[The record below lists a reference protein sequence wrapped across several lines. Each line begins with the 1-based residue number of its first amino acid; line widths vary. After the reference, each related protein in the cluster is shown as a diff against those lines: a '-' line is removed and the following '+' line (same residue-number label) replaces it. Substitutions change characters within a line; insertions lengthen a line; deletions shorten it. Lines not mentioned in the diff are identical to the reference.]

1 VHRSPSERGLALAA
15 VVAAVAATTL
25 AGRLLG
31 ANATTAGFLF
41 LLAVL
46 FLTLRWGLLAG
57 AAASIAS
64 TLAFNYFFLP
74 PLHTLSISDPANWAA
89 LAAFGITAIV
99 TGRLVAAERHR
110 AEEAEGKR
118 RDTQTLYDLCFGL
131 FTATNRPGRLDE
143 AAAHT
148 LAALGAVRGGLV
160 LVEGG
165 RARCVWTN
173 GETDSIAD
181 EPGVGEAIAS
191 EQVVELTATAGARR
205 QAAPLAVGGRL
216 SGALVV
222 SGGRTD
228 PELLASAGRL
238 LALAIERDRLIEQST
253 RSEALAAS
261 DRLKTA
267 LLRAVSHDLRSP
279 LTAMAIDLE
288 ALLRDTPES
297 SPDRARLLVV
307 ARERERLG
315 RRVDQL
321 LTAARLEAGLLHPH
335 LEPIPPAE
343 LFRAARE
350 NLELVLAG
358 RKVEIEIA
366 RDCPDLAT
374 DAALVIEALVNLIEN
389 AARLSPPHSDLR
401 LSAVAKGGGGGG
413 GGEDRA
419 RWSPMVVLEVADR
432 GPGLPAGLAEQFAD
446 AASGSRAT
454 TSLPLPSFSEGGRGG
469 LGLAIVRQLAVA
481 CGGSFELRDR
491 AGGGASARLILPAFR
506 PGEADAEG
514 TPE

>member
-1 VHRSPSERGLALAA
+1 MHRTPGERGLALAA
-15 VVAAVAATTL
+15 VFAAVAATTFV
-25 AGRLLG
+25 GRLFG

-46 FLTLRWGLLAG
+46 FLTLRWGLFAG
-57 AAASIAS
+57 AVASIAS

-74 PLHTLSISDPANWAA
+74 PLHTLTIAEPANWAA
-89 LAAFGITAIV
+89 LAAFGITAVV

-110 AEEAEGKR
+110 AEEAEAKR
-118 RDTQTLYDLCFGL
+118 RDTETLYDLCFGL
-131 FTATNRPGRLDE
+131 FTATNKPGRLDE

-148 LAALGAVRGGLV
+148 LAALGAAQGGLV
-160 LVEGG
+160 LVEEG
-165 RARCVWTN
+165 RARCVWSR
-173 GETDSIAD
+173 GEAEDIAED
-181 EPGVGEAIAS
+181 PGVAQAIAS
-191 EQVVELTATAGARR
+191 EQVVELAPRGGVRR

-222 SGGRTD
+222 AGGRAD
-228 PELLASAGRL
+228 PGILASAARL

-279 LTAMAIDLE
+279 LTAMAIGIE
-288 ALLRDTPES
+288 ALLRETPAS
-297 SPDRARLLVV
+297 SPDHVRLLVV

-335 LEPIPPAE
+335 LEPIPAAE

-350 NLELVLAG
+350 NLELVLAD
-358 RKVEIEIA
+358 RKVEVEIA
-366 RDCPDLAT
+366 RDCPELAT
-374 DAALVIEALVNLIEN
+374 DAALVVEALVNLIEN
-389 AARLSPPHSDLR
+389 AARVSPPQSDLR
-401 LSAVAKGGGGGG
+401 LSAMA
-413 GGEDRA
+413 EA
-419 RWSPMVVLEVADR
+419 RRRHRGPPKVVLEVADR

-446 AASGSRAT
+446 SASRRRAT
-454 TSLPLPSFSEGGRGG
+454 TSPP
-469 LGLAIVRQLAVA
+469 
-481 CGGSFELRDR
+481 CR
-491 AGGGASARLILPAFR
+491 AFWREAGA
-506 PGEADAEG
+506 GWD
-514 TPE
+514 

>member
-1 VHRSPSERGLALAA
+1 MHRTPIERGVALAA
-15 VVAAVAATTL
+15 VVVAVAATTL
-25 AGRLLG
+25 VGRFFG

-64 TLAFNYFFLP
+64 TLAFNFFFLP
-74 PLHTLSISDPANWAA
+74 PLHTLTISDPANWAA
-89 LAAFGITAIV
+89 LAAFGITAVV

-110 AEEAEGKR
+110 AEEAEAKR

-160 LVEGG
+160 LVEEGQ
-165 RARCVWTN
+165 ARCVWTV
-173 GETDSIAD
+173 GESDEIAR
-181 EPGVGEAIAS
+181 EPGVGQAIAT
-191 EQVVELTATAGARR
+191 EQVVELVPAAGTRR

-222 SGGRTD
+222 AGGRTD
-228 PELLASAGRL
+228 PGLLASAARL

-279 LTAMAIDLE
+279 LTAMAIGIE
-288 ALLRDTPES
+288 ALLRDSPES
-297 SPDRARLLVV
+297 SPDRIRLLVV

-335 LEPIPPAE
+335 LEPIPAAE

-350 NLELVLAG
+350 NLELVLAD

-366 RDCPDLAT
+366 HDCPELAT

-389 AARLSPPHSDLR
+389 AARVSPPHSELR
-401 LSAVAKGGGGGG
+401 LSAVAEGGQ
-413 GGEDRA
+413 DRGDGL
-419 RWSPMVVLEVADR
+419 RWPPRVALEVADR
-432 GPGLPAGLAEQFAD
+432 GPGLPAGLVEQFAD
-446 AASGSRAT
+446 APTGRRGAT
-454 TSLPLPSFSEGGRGG
+454 SFPLPSFLEGGRGG
-469 LGLAIVRQLAVA
+469 LGLAIVRQLAAA
-481 CGGSFELRDR
+481 CGGSFEMRDR
-491 AGGGASARLILPAFR
+491 IDGGASARLILPAFH
-506 PGEADAEG
+506 PDAADVAG
-514 TPE
+514 IPE

>member
-1 VHRSPSERGLALAA
+1 MHRSPSERGLALAA

-191 EQVVELTATAGARR
+191 
-205 QAAPLAVGGRL
+205 
-216 SGALVV
+216 
-222 SGGRTD
+222 
-228 PELLASAGRL
+228 
-238 LALAIERDRLIEQST
+238 
-253 RSEALAAS
+253 
-261 DRLKTA
+261 
-267 LLRAVSHDLRSP
+267 
-279 LTAMAIDLE
+279 
-288 ALLRDTPES
+288 
-297 SPDRARLLVV
+297 
-307 ARERERLG
+307 
-315 RRVDQL
+315 
-321 LTAARLEAGLLHPH
+321 
-335 LEPIPPAE
+335 
-343 LFRAARE
+343 
-350 NLELVLAG
+350 
-358 RKVEIEIA
+358 
-366 RDCPDLAT
+366 
-374 DAALVIEALVNLIEN
+374 
-389 AARLSPPHSDLR
+389 
-401 LSAVAKGGGGGG
+401 
-413 GGEDRA
+413 
-419 RWSPMVVLEVADR
+419 
-432 GPGLPAGLAEQFAD
+432 
-446 AASGSRAT
+446 
-454 TSLPLPSFSEGGRGG
+454 
-469 LGLAIVRQLAVA
+469 
-481 CGGSFELRDR
+481 
-491 AGGGASARLILPAFR
+491 
-506 PGEADAEG
+506 
-514 TPE
+514 

>member
-1 VHRSPSERGLALAA
+1 VHRTPGERGLALAA
-15 VVAAVAATTL
+15 VFAAVAATTFV
-25 AGRLLG
+25 GRLFG

-46 FLTLRWGLLAG
+46 FLTLRWGLFAG
-57 AAASIAS
+57 AVASIAS

-74 PLHTLSISDPANWAA
+74 PLHTLTIAEPANWAA
-89 LAAFGITAIV
+89 LAAFGITAVV

-110 AEEAEGKR
+110 AEEAEAKR
-118 RDTQTLYDLCFGL
+118 RDTETLYDLCFGL
-131 FTATNRPGRLDE
+131 FTATNKPGRLDE

-148 LAALGAVRGGLV
+148 LAALGAVQGGLV
-160 LVEGG
+160 LVEEG
-165 RARCVWTN
+165 RARCVWSR
-173 GETDSIAD
+173 GEAEDIAED
-181 EPGVGEAIAS
+181 PGVAQAIAS
-191 EQVVELTATAGARR
+191 EQVVELAPRGGVRR

-222 SGGRTD
+222 AGGRAD
-228 PELLASAGRL
+228 PGILASAARL

-279 LTAMAIDLE
+279 LTAMAIGIE
-288 ALLRDTPES
+288 ALLRETPAS
-297 SPDRARLLVV
+297 SPDHLRLLVV

-335 LEPIPPAE
+335 LEPIPAAE

-350 NLELVLAG
+350 NLELVLAD
-358 RKVEIEIA
+358 RKVEVEIA
-366 RDCPDLAT
+366 RDCPELAT
-374 DAALVIEALVNLIEN
+374 DAALVVEALVNLIEN
-389 AARLSPPHSDLR
+389 AARVSPPQSDLR
-401 LSAVAKGGGGGG
+401 LSAMAEAGAGGAGAENGAQG
-413 GGEDRA
+413 
-419 RWSPMVVLEVADR
+419 PPKVVLEVADR

-446 AASGSRAT
+446 SASRRRAS
-454 TSLPLPSFSEGGRGG
+454 TSHPLPGFLEGGRGG
-469 LGLAIVRQLAVA
+469 LGLEIVRQVATA

-491 AGGGASARLILPAFR
+491 SEGGASARLVLPAFQ
-506 PGEADAEG
+506 PDPADLEG
-514 TPE
+514 IPE

>member
-1 VHRSPSERGLALAA
+1 VQRPPAERALALAA
-15 VVAAVAATTL
+15 VFAVVAGTTL
-25 AGRLLG
+25 AGRLAG

-46 FLTLRWGLLAG
+46 FLTLRRGLFAG
-57 AAASIAS
+57 VAASIAS

-74 PLHTLSISDPANWAA
+74 PLHTLTIAEPANWAA
-89 LAAFGITAIV
+89 LAAFGITTVV

-110 AEEAEGKR
+110 AEEAEAKR

-148 LAALGAVRGGLV
+148 LSALGALRGGLV
-160 LVEGG
+160 LVEQG
-165 RARCVWTN
+165 RARCVWAT
-173 GETDSIAD
+173 GEAEAIAE
-181 EPGVGEAIAS
+181 EPGVERAIAG
-191 EQVVELTATAGARR
+191 EQVVELEPAGGARR
-205 QAAPLAVGGRL
+205 LAAPLAVGGRL

-222 SGGRTD
+222 TGGRTD
-228 PELLASAGRL
+228 PEILASAGRL
-238 LALAIERDRLIEQST
+238 LALAIERDHLIEQST

-279 LTAMAIDLE
+279 LTAMAIGLE

-297 SPDRARLLVV
+297 SPDRIRLLVV

-335 LEPIPPAE
+335 LEPIPAAE

-350 NLELVLAG
+350 NLELVLADHT
-358 RKVEIEIA
+358 VEVAIA
-366 RDCPDLAT
+366 RDCPELAV
-374 DAALVIEALVNLIEN
+374 DAALVVEALVNLIEN
-389 AARLSPPHSDLR
+389 AARVSPAQVEIR
-401 LSAVAKGGGGGG
+401 LSAFT
-413 GGEDRA
+413 DPDA
-419 RWSPMVVLEVADR
+419 RGTSSVVLEVADR
-432 GPGLPAGLAEQFAD
+432 GPGLPAALAEQFAGPSD
-446 AASGSRAT
+446 ERRAT
-454 TSLPLPSFSEGGRGG
+454 TALPLPGLPEGGRGG
-469 LGLAIVRQLAVA
+469 LGLAIVRQLAAA

-491 AGGGASARLILPAFR
+491 PGGGAAARLTLPAFH
-506 PGEADAEG
+506 PDAAQVEG
-514 TPE
+514 TGE

>member
-1 VHRSPSERGLALAA
+1 MQRSPTERGLALAA
-15 VVAAVAATTL
+15 VLAAVAATTVV
-25 AGRLLG
+25 GRLFG

-57 AAASIAS
+57 AVASIAS
-64 TLAFNYFFLP
+64 TLAFNFFFLP
-74 PLHTLSISDPANWAA
+74 PLHTLTISDPANWAA
-89 LAAFGITAIV
+89 LAAFGITALV

-110 AEEAEGKR
+110 AEEAEAKR
-118 RDTQTLYDLCFGL
+118 QDTQTLYDLCFGL

-148 LAALGAVRGGLV
+148 LSALGALRGGLV
-160 LVEGG
+160 LVEEG
-165 RARCVWTN
+165 RPRCVWAT
-173 GETDSIAD
+173 GEEPTIAE
-181 EPGVGEAIAS
+181 EPGVERAIAS
-191 EQVVELTATAGARR
+191 EQVVELESAGGVRR
-205 QAAPLAVGGRL
+205 LAAPLAVGGRL

-222 SGGRTD
+222 AGGRTD
-228 PELLASAGRL
+228 PEILASAGRL

-279 LTAMAIDLE
+279 LTAMAIGLE

-297 SPDRARLLVV
+297 SPDRIRLLVV

-343 LFRAARE
+343 LFRTARE
-350 NLELVLAG
+350 NLELVLAE
-358 RKVEIEIA
+358 REVEVDIA
-366 RDCPDLAT
+366 HGCPEVLT
-374 DAALVIEALVNLIEN
+374 DAALAVEALINLLEN
-389 AARLSPPHSDLR
+389 AGRVSPPHSKLR
-401 LSAVAKGGGGGG
+401 LSANADIAAAGTEVP
-413 GGEDRA
+413 
-419 RWSPMVVLEVADR
+419 STVVLEIADR
-432 GPGLPAGLAEQFAD
+432 GPGLPPGMAVPLA
-446 AASGSRAT
+446 RT
-454 TSLPLPSFSEGGRGG
+454 TGERGAVGVLPLPSFPEGGRGG
-469 LGLAIVRQLAVA
+469 LGIAIVSQLIAA

-491 AGGGASARLILPAFR
+491 EEGGALARLRLPSFR
-506 PGEADAEG
+506 PDAAAAEG
-514 TPE
+514 PVK

>member
-1 VHRSPSERGLALAA
+1 MNRTPIERGIASGA
-15 VVAAVAATTL
+15 VLAAVAATTIV
-25 AGRLLG
+25 GRLLG

-57 AAASIAS
+57 ALASILS
-64 TLAFNYFFLP
+64 TVAFNFFFLS
-74 PLHTLSISDPANWAA
+74 PLHTLVIADPANWAA
-89 LAAFGITAIV
+89 LAAFGITSLV
-99 TGRLVAAERHR
+99 TGRLVAAERRR
-110 AEEAEGKR
+110 AEEAEIKR

-148 LAALGAVRGGLV
+148 LAALGAIRGGLV
-160 LVEGG
+160 LVEEG
-165 RARCVWTN
+165 RARCVWSK
-173 GETDSIAD
+173 GEEGSIA
-181 EPGVGEAIAS
+181 EESGVERAIAS
-191 EQVVELTATAGARR
+191 EQVVELAPVGGVRR

-222 SGGRTD
+222 AGGRAD

-279 LTAMAIDLE
+279 LTAMALGLE
-288 ALLRDTPES
+288 ALLRDAPEA
-297 SPDRARLLVV
+297 SPDRVRLLVV
-307 ARERERLG
+307 AREQERLG

-335 LEPIPPAE
+335 LEPIPAAE

-350 NLELVLAG
+350 NLELVLAD

-366 RDCPDLAT
+366 RDCPEIET

-389 AARLSPPHSDLR
+389 AARLSPPHSALR
-401 LSAVAKGGGGGG
+401 LSAVAEAS
-413 GGEDRA
+413 EDGA
-419 RWSPMVVLEVADR
+419 RLPPTVLLEVADR
-432 GPGLPAGLAEQFAD
+432 GPGLPRGLVEQFED
-446 AASGSRAT
+446 SASGRRAT
-454 TSLPLPSFSEGGRGG
+454 TSFPLPSFLEGGRGG
-469 LGLAIVRQLAVA
+469 LGLAIVRQLAAA
-481 CGGSFELRDR
+481 CGGTFDMRDR
-491 AGGGASARLILPAFR
+491 AEGGALARLHLPAFL
-506 PGEADAEG
+506 ADPAAEVASR
-514 TPE
+514 

>member
-1 VHRSPSERGLALAA
+1 MIRTPVERGLALAA
-15 VVAAVAATTL
+15 VVAGIAATTG
-25 AGRLLG
+25 AGRVFG
-31 ANATTAGFLF
+31 VNATTAGFLF

-46 FLTLRWGLLAG
+46 FLTLRLGLFAG
-57 AAASIAS
+57 TAAALLG
-64 TLAFNYFFLP
+64 TLAFNFFFLP
-74 PLHTLSISDPANWAA
+74 PFHTLTISDPANWAA

-110 AEEAEGKR
+110 AEEAEAKR
-118 RDTQTLYDLCFGL
+118 SDTQTLYDLCFGL

-143 AAAHT
+143 AATHT

-160 LVEGG
+160 LVEEG
-165 RARCVWTN
+165 RARCVWST
-173 GETDSIAD
+173 GEAEAIAD
-181 EPGVGEAIAS
+181 EPGVAQAIAG
-191 EQVVELTATAGARR
+191 ERVVELAPRAGVRR

-228 PELLASAGRL
+228 PDLLASAGRL
-238 LALAIERDRLIEQST
+238 LALAIERDHLIEQST

-279 LTAMAIDLE
+279 LTAMGIGLE
-288 ALLRDTPES
+288 SLLRES
-297 SPDRARLLVV
+297 ADDSPIRTRLLDV

-315 RRVDQL
+315 RRIDQL

-358 RKVEIEIA
+358 RRVEIEIA
-366 RDCPDLAT
+366 RDCPEVAT
-374 DAALVIEALVNLIEN
+374 DAALVVEALVNLIEN
-389 AARLSPPHSDLR
+389 AARVSPADTLLR
-401 LSAVAKGGGGGG
+401 LSAAGGAGDPG
-413 GGEDRA
+413 DRA
-419 RWSPMVVLEVADR
+419 TVVLELCDR
-432 GPGLPAGLAEQFAD
+432 GPGLPAGLAKAFAAPGD
-446 AASGSRAT
+446 GRA
-454 TSLPLPSFSEGGRGG
+454 LADIHPSPGFPEGGRGG
-469 LGLAIVRQLAVA
+469 LGLAIVRQLATA
-481 CGGSFELRDR
+481 CSGTFELVPRP
-491 AGGGASARLILPAFR
+491 GGGAIARLHLPAYR
-506 PGEADAEG
+506 PTLDDSERNA
-514 TPE
+514 P

>member
-1 VHRSPSERGLALAA
+1 MQRSPGERGLALVAVLAA
-15 VVAAVAATTL
+15 LAATTFI
-25 AGRLLG
+25 GRLVG

-57 AAASIAS
+57 AVASIAS
-64 TLAFNYFFLP
+64 TLAFNFFFLP
-74 PLHTLSISDPANWAA
+74 PLHTFTISDPANWAA

-110 AEEAEGKR
+110 AEEAEAKR

-131 FTATNRPGRLDE
+131 FTATNHPGRLDE

-160 LVEGG
+160 LVEEG
-165 RARCVWTN
+165 RARCVWST
-173 GETDSIAD
+173 GETEAIAA
-181 EPGVGEAIAS
+181 EPGVERAIAS
-191 EQVVELTATAGARR
+191 EQVVELEPAGGIRR
-205 QAAPLAVGGRL
+205 LAAPLAVGGRL

-222 SGGRTD
+222 TGGRTD

-238 LALAIERDRLIEQST
+238 LALAIERDHLIEQST

-279 LTAMAIDLE
+279 LTAMAIGLE
-288 ALLRDTPES
+288 ALLRDTPERLS
-297 SPDRARLLVV
+297 DRIRLLVV

-335 LEPIPPAE
+335 LEPIPAAE

-350 NLELVLAG
+350 NLELILAD
-358 RKVEIEIA
+358 RKVAIEIA

-374 DAALVIEALVNLIEN
+374 DAALVVEALVNLIEN
-389 AARLSPPHSDLR
+389 AARVSPPHSELS
-401 LSAVAKGGGGGG
+401 LSAVGE
-413 GGEDRA
+413 GGETGVR
-419 RWSPMVVLEVADR
+419 SPTSVVLEVADR
-432 GPGLPAGLAEQFAD
+432 GPGLPASLAEQFA
-446 AASGSRAT
+446 ASASGRSAT
-454 TSLPLPSFSEGGRGG
+454 TSLPLPSLSEGGRGG
-469 LGLAIVRQLAVA
+469 LGLAIVRQLAAA

-506 PGEADAEG
+506 PDTGDLEG
-514 TPE
+514 RRE

>member
-1 VHRSPSERGLALAA
+1 MQRSPGERGLALVAVLAA
-15 VVAAVAATTL
+15 LAATTFI
-25 AGRLLG
+25 GRLVG

-57 AAASIAS
+57 AVASIAS
-64 TLAFNYFFLP
+64 TLAFNFFFLP
-74 PLHTLSISDPANWAA
+74 PLHTFTISDPANWAA

-110 AEEAEGKR
+110 AEEAEAKR

-131 FTATNRPGRLDE
+131 FTATNHPGRLDE

-160 LVEGG
+160 LVEEG
-165 RARCVWTN
+165 RARCVWST
-173 GETDSIAD
+173 GETEAIAA
-181 EPGVGEAIAS
+181 EPGVERAIAS
-191 EQVVELTATAGARR
+191 EQVVELEPAGGIRR
-205 QAAPLAVGGRL
+205 LAAPLAVGGRL

-222 SGGRTD
+222 TGGRTD

-238 LALAIERDRLIEQST
+238 LALAIERDHLIEQST

-279 LTAMAIDLE
+279 LTAMAIGLE

-297 SPDRARLLVV
+297 SPDRIRLLVV

-335 LEPIPPAE
+335 LEPIPAAE

-350 NLELVLAG
+350 NLELILAD
-358 RKVEIEIA
+358 RKVAIEIA

-374 DAALVIEALVNLIEN
+374 DAALVVEALVNLIEN
-389 AARLSPPHSDLR
+389 AARVSPPHSELS
-401 LSAVAKGGGGGG
+401 LSAVGE
-413 GGEDRA
+413 GGETGVR
-419 RWSPMVVLEVADR
+419 SPTSVVLEVADR
-432 GPGLPAGLAEQFAD
+432 GPGLPASLAEQFA
-446 AASGSRAT
+446 ASASGRSAT
-454 TSLPLPSFSEGGRGG
+454 TSLPLPSLSEGGRGG
-469 LGLAIVRQLAVA
+469 LGLAIVRQLAAA

-506 PGEADAEG
+506 PDTGDLEG
-514 TPE
+514 RRE